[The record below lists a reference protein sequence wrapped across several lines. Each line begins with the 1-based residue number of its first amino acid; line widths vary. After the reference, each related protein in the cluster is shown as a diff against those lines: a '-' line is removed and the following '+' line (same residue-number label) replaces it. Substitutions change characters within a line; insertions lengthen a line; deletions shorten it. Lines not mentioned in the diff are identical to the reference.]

1 MIDMSNISSNVTPA
15 ATQLIKNEAAQAEK
29 QGKLTNKQ
37 VQLITEQ
44 GWLKALVPTAYGGKQ
59 MPLPELI
66 KLEEYLA
73 YLDGSLGWVVTLCSG
88 AGWFAGFADENAAKD
103 FFNADNVC
111 AAGSGAITGTAAE
124 TADGYMLNGKWG
136 YASGAAM
143 ATAFTVN
150 CRILNGNE
158 PVRNEDGSEKVL
170 TFILDKSEVTVNDD
184 WNAFGMIATGSHS
197 YEVSDLKVAAN
208 RAFDMKAQPVVNAA
222 LYHFPFMQLAE
233 CTLSVNI
240 TGMTMHFMELC
251 KEMIEGKSNP
261 NAVTDIQDRYDQ
273 LSQKLQTARQK
284 LFYAV
289 DMAWQVCQANK
300 DISPSLLYKV
310 TAASSIAVS
319 VCRDCVNILYPYCGL
334 KAANKKSEINR
345 VWRDIQTACQHS
357 LIASFGD

>member
-1 MIDMSNISSNVTPA
+1 MIDMSNISSSVSQA
-15 ATQLIKNEAAQAEK
+15 AAQAIRNDAAHAEK

-37 VQLITEQ
+37 GQLITEQ
-44 GWLKALVPTAYGGKQ
+44 GWLKALIPSAYGGKQ

-73 YLDGSLGWVVTLCSG
+73 YLDGSFGWVVTLCAG
-88 AGWFAGFADENAAKD
+88 AGWFAGFADEGAASKY
-103 FFNADNVC
+103 FGQDNVC
-111 AAGSGAITGTAAE
+111 AAGSGATSGTAE
-124 TADGYMLNGKWG
+124 EITNGYVLNGKWA
-136 YASGAAM
+136 YASGATM
-143 ATAFTVN
+143 ATIFTVN
-150 CRILNGNE
+150 CKVTRAGQPVLND
-158 PVRNEDGSEKVL
+158 DGTEKML
-170 TFILDKSEVTVNDD
+170 TFMLDKNEVTVNDD
-184 WNAFGMIATGSHS
+184 WNAFGMVASGSHS
-197 YEVSDLKVAAN
+197 FEIKDLQVAAD
-208 RAFDMKAQPVVNAA
+208 RSFDMKQPPVVNAA

-240 TGMTMHFMELC
+240 TGMTLHFMELC
-251 KEMIEGKSNP
+251 REMIEGKTNP
-261 NAVTDIQDRYDQ
+261 NSVTGLEERYEQ
-273 LSQKLQTARQK
+273 LLQKLQTARQK

>member
-1 MIDMSNISSNVTPA
+1 MIDMSNISSIVSPA
-15 ATQLIKNEAAQAEK
+15 IAQSIKNEAAQAEK
-29 QGKLTNKQ
+29 QGKLTSKQ
-37 VQLITEQ
+37 GQLIIEQ
-44 GWLKALVPTAYGGKQ
+44 GWFKALVPSIYGGRQ

-73 YLDGSLGWVVTLCSG
+73 YLDGSFGWVVTLCSG
-88 AGWFAGFADENAAKD
+88 AGWFAGFAEEGTAKEYFAA
-103 FFNADNVC
+103 ANVC
-111 AAGSGAITGTAAE
+111 AAGSGAITGTATE
-124 TADGYMLNGKWG
+124 TPDGYLLNGKWG
-136 YASGAAM
+136 YASGAST
-143 ATAFTVN
+143 ATVFTVN
-150 CRILNGNE
+150 CKVMKGNE
-158 PVRNEDGSEKVL
+158 QVLNEDGSEKVL
-170 TFILDKSEVTVNDD
+170 TFILDKTEVTVNDD
-184 WNAFGMIATGSHS
+184 WNAFGMVATGSNS
-197 YEVSDLKVAAN
+197 FEVNELKVPVN
-208 RAFDMKAQPVVNAA
+208 RAFDLKAQPAVNAA

-251 KEMIEGKSNP
+251 REMIEGKSNP
-261 NAVTDIQDRYDQ
+261 NAVTGVQDRYEQ
-273 LSQKLQTARQK
+273 LSQKLETSRQK

-289 DMAWQVCQANK
+289 DMAWQVCMANK
-300 DISPSLLYKV
+300 EISPSLLYKI